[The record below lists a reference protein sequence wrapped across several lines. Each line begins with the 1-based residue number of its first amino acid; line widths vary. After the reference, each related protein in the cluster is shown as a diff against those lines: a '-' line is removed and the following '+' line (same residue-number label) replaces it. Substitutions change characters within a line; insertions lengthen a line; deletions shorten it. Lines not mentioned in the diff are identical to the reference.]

1 MLAAV
6 IGGVNLLFLEI
17 LTRSLEPDVQ
27 RTGEEHYLE
36 LLKDNY
42 PLVRS
47 IRRFSEMDYSH
58 ALRVSEISG
67 ECAGKLGLKEN
78 LCRAAGFLLSYRTY
92 GGRALY
98 GEWGVACTECLFS
111 GRTDTD
117 LKRIQW
123 RTDGDFHEGIGNRTY
138 GR

>member
-6 IGGVNLLFLEI
+6 TGAVNLLFLEI
-17 LTRSLEPDVQ
+17 LTRSLEPEVQ

-67 ECAGKLGLKEN
+67 ECA
-78 LCRAAGFLLSYRTY
+78 R
-92 GGRALY
+92 
-98 GEWGVACTECLFS
+98 
-111 GRTDTD
+111 
-117 LKRIQW
+117 
-123 RTDGDFHEGIGNRTY
+123 
-138 GR
+138 

>member
-1 MLAAV
+1 MPQDFIIKGRVFVLAAV

-17 LTRSLEPDVQ
+17 LTRSLESDVQ

-78 LCRAAGFLLSYRTY
+78 LCRAAGFYYRI
-92 GGRALY
+92 GRME
-98 GEWGVACTECLFS
+98 GEPYTENGVCLHRMPVF
-111 GRTDTD
+111 R
-117 LKRIQW
+117 K
-123 RTDGDFHEGIGNRTY
+123 N
-138 GR
+138 

>member
-1 MLAAV
+1 MGAIYIIFGTIVIVTSCYYAQDFIIKGRVFVLAAV

-67 ECAGKLGLKEN
+67 ECAG
-78 LCRAAGFLLSYRTY
+78 S
-92 GGRALY
+92 
-98 GEWGVACTECLFS
+98 W
-111 GRTDTD
+111 D
-117 LKRIQW
+117 
-123 RTDGDFHEGIGNRTY
+123 
-138 GR
+138 